1 MIVVDT
7 TVWIDVLKGRDTP
20 HVRHL
25 GALIGTSE
33 IAVGDLMLCEILQGF
48 ESESVAQ
55 EVESR
60 LRRFDIVSM
69 AGDAIAVSAARN
81 FRALRSRGIT
91 IRKTIDLLIGTWCI
105 ENRLPLLHNDRDFR
119 PMALHLGLIEIPVGA

>member
-20 HVRHL
+20 HVRQL

-33 IAVGDLMLCEILQGF
+33 LIVGDLMLCEVLQGLRN
-48 ESESVAQ
+48 ERAAQ
-55 EVESR
+55 EIESR
-60 LRRFDIVSM
+60 LRRFEIVSM
-69 AGDAIAVSAARN
+69 GGDAIAVSAARN

-91 IRKTIDLLIGTWCI
+91 IRTTIDLLIGTWCI
-105 ENRLPLLHNDRDFR
+105 ENRLPLLHNDRDFH
-119 PMALHLGLIEIPVGA
+119 PMALHLGLIEVPVGA